1 MILCWK
7 KTLILENQECI
18 LNITPSKRSQENNYF
33 AFLKF
38 MIKKKKYKDSQ
49 FSFYM
54 VQLYLQEQAGNQA
67 RLSRNNILYEKFQYY
82 ISLEPRHD

>member
-1 MILCWK
+1 
-7 KTLILENQECI
+7 
-18 LNITPSKRSQENNYF
+18 
-33 AFLKF
+33 

-82 ISLEPRHD
+82 ISLEQGMIERVNKEKGGGGGEEGKEE